1 MKALLVFSLFLS
13 TQWLSAQTFSISGR
27 IADDKGIFLA
37 GATVKLQHPWG
48 EMVKGAISDTEGRF
62 NLTEVG
68 KGGYVLVISMLG
80 FEELKGEVN
89 LKDQNLNIGVLQLM
103 TDSKLLDQ
111 VEIRSQMITAVQKGD
126 TTEFNA
132 GAFKVMK
139 DADAE
144 DLIGKMP
151 GVTVENG
158 QMKAQ
163 GENIQ
168 QVLVDGKPFFGN
180 DPTAALKN
188 LPAELIEKVQI
199 FDAQTEQSQFTGFN
213 DGTTTKTI
221 NIVTKNGMQNGQF
234 GKVYSGYGYDDK
246 YQAGGN
252 ISFFD
257 GDRRISVIGMTNNI
271 NVQNFA
277 AEDIVG
283 TMGGGGGGGRGGMP
297 GGGGRGGGGQAGDFL
312 VRSSGGITKTHAFG
326 LNYSDKWGKK
336 VDVSGSY
343 FFNKGITNTEKITN
357 RQFLNE
363 ENIADEIYDESSLS
377 RSDNLNHRFN
387 FRMEFKLD
395 SMNSIMLRPRLTI
408 QQNDGNS
415 STFGNTVF
423 GGNLLN
429 ATDNSYLSNMDGL
442 NFSNSLLWRHK
453 FQKKGRT
460 LSLDF
465 TTGYAPKKGE
475 STLQSISGFYAGP
488 NPSIDSLDQRS
499 NLSVNNW
506 NLAGNLEYT
515 EPIGANGQLLL
526 NYRNSYQQES
536 SDRKV
541 FDWAEATGGYDLL
554 NEPLS
559 NVFSNDYQTQQ
570 GGIGYNYTKG
580 RDFNI
585 SARLNTQ
592 WASLANDQTFPQQV
606 MFDTRFFNV
615 LPSASMR
622 YNFDKNRNIR
632 FNYRSST
639 QLPSVDQLQNVVN
652 NSNPLQLT
660 AGNPNLVQAEQH
672 NLFMRFQATNP
683 AKSTTLFFM
692 AGGSLTND
700 YIGRSTFL
708 ASSDNPIFQDL
719 DVQPGAQLTLPVNL
733 DGYRNA
739 RSFFSY
745 GIPVKPIK
753 SNLNFDA
760 SYNFGRTPGL
770 VNEQL
775 NYNNTN
781 SFGAGITVSSNISEH
796 LDFSISTRPVWNKS
810 TNTLQTAANTEYL
823 TQNSRAKL
831 NWQIVEGFVL
841 RTDLTH
847 TLYSGLSDGFNQ
859 NYWLW
864 NLGIGKKIF
873 KNERGEITLAINDLL
888 NQNRNI
894 QRTVTESY
902 IEDTRSNALTRFVM
916 LSFTYNLRNFNS
928 GKASQTPARGGEM
941 RPPGGMWGPPDGPR
955 G

>member
-1 MKALLVFSLFLS
+1 MKSLLVFSLFLT
-13 TQWLSAQTFSISGR
+13 TQWLSAQTFSIGGR
-27 IADDKGIFLA
+27 IADEKGIFLT

-48 EMVKGAISDTEGRF
+48 ELVKGAISDTEGRF

-89 LKDQNLNIGVLQLM
+89 LKDQNLNIGVLRLM
-103 TDSKLLDQ
+103 PDSKILDQ

-199 FDAQTEQSQFTGFN
+199 FDAQSEQSQFTGFN

-234 GKVYSGYGYDDK
+234 GKVYAGYGYDDK

-283 TMGGGGGGGRGGMP
+283 TMGGGGGRGGMP
-297 GGGGRGGGGQAGDFL
+297 GGGRGGQGGGGSAGDFL
-312 VRSSGGITKTHAFG
+312 VRSSGGITQTHAFG

-343 FFNKGITNTEKITN
+343 FFNKGINNTEKITN

-387 FRMEFKLD
+387 LRMEFKLD

-415 STFGNTVF
+415 STIGNTVF

-429 ATDNSYLSNMDGL
+429 ATNNSYLSNMDGL

-488 NPSIDSLDQRS
+488 NPSVDSLDQRS
-499 NLSVNNW
+499 NLSTNNW
-506 NLAGNLEYT
+506 NLSGNLEYT

-541 FDWAEATGGYDLL
+541 FDWAESTGGYDLL

-615 LPSASMR
+615 LPSASLR
-622 YNFDKNRNIR
+622 YNLDKNRNIR

-672 NLFMRFQATNP
+672 NLFMRYQATNT

-692 AGGSLTND
+692 AGGSLTGD

-708 ASSDNPIFQDL
+708 ASSDNPIFDDL

-770 VNEQL
+770 
-775 NYNNTN
+775 
-781 SFGAGITVSSNISEH
+781 
-796 LDFSISTRPVWNKS
+796 
-810 TNTLQTAANTEYL
+810 
-823 TQNSRAKL
+823 
-831 NWQIVEGFVL
+831 
-841 RTDLTH
+841 
-847 TLYSGLSDGFNQ
+847 
-859 NYWLW
+859 
-864 NLGIGKKIF
+864 
-873 KNERGEITLAINDLL
+873 
-888 NQNRNI
+888 
-894 QRTVTESY
+894 
-902 IEDTRSNALTRFVM
+902 
-916 LSFTYNLRNFNS
+916 
-928 GKASQTPARGGEM
+928 SQ
-941 RPPGGMWGPPDGPR
+941 
-955 G
+955 